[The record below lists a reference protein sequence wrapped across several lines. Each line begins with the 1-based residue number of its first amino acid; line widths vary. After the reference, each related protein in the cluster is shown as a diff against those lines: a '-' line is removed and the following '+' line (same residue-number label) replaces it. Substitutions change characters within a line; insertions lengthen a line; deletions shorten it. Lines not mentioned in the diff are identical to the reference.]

1 VRKAHL
7 DTVEPTPTETSDD
20 RPRRLSNGI
29 RLGAVLAVGFA
40 VAFFAWLIL
49 DTDDT
54 SSVAGSTVPTAT
66 TPTPT
71 QARPAITSV
80 AELRKAAESTAVPIY
95 WVGARRG
102 TLIEFT
108 RAPDGSVIVRYL
120 PPTTQAGVAGSF
132 LTIATYPRQNGYREV
147 LTSATEPNAKTIKLA
162 GGGIAVYKSDEPT
175 NFHVAYPGQ
184 PYQIEVFAPER
195 GLARRLVSG
204 GAVRPVG

>member
-1 VRKAHL
+1 M
-7 DTVEPTPTETSDD
+7 EPTPTQPSDHI
-20 RPRRLSNGI
+20 PGRLRNGI

-49 DTDDT
+49 ENTDDT
-54 SSVAGSTVPTAT
+54 ASVAGPTVPTAT
-66 TPTPT
+66 APTLI

-80 AELRKAAESTAVPIY
+80 AELRKAAASTAVPIY

-102 TLIEFT
+102 TRIEFT

-120 PPTTQAGVAGSF
+120 PPTTGAGASGSF
-132 LTIATYPRQNGYREV
+132 LTIATYSRQNGYREV

-162 GGGIAVYKSDEPT
+162 GGGIAVYSSDEAT

-184 PYQIEVFAPER
+184 PYQIEVFAPEA
-195 GLARRLVSG
+195 GLAKSLVSG
-204 GAVRPVG
+204 GEVRPVG